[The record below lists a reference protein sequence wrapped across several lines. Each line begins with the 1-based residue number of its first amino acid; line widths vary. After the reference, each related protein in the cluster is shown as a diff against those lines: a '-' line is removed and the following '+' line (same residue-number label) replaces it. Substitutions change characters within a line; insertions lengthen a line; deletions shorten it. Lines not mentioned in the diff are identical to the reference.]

1 MDIQSKGWKNLI
13 HKTDIASSVPKIMPQ
28 ELATYQ
34 NLYDVEIPARISQ
47 ISAEHDS
54 AIIRKR
60 QTAFDVLLNS
70 DLPDYDKFEERLQG
84 EAGVFMIA
92 GTDTTSWTLTVATFY
107 LLQNTELL
115 DKLTTELCTVVTDSR
130 CLPSWSTL
138 EQLPPLNAV
147 VNEALRLSYGVSG
160 RSSRIATHADLVYRG
175 SWTPPGSPYVVAVA
189 HVVPRGFNVG
199 MSTLLLRHD
208 EAVFPDSH
216 SFLPERW
223 LNDDGSRRKDLDR
236 FLFSVSLFLILCG
249 PVPRADRV
257 FDTSSPR
264 VVAAV

>member
-1 MDIQSKGWKNLI
+1 MIL
-13 HKTDIASSVPKIMPQ
+13 
-28 ELATYQ
+28 
-34 NLYDVEIPARISQ
+34 
-47 ISAEHDS
+47 EHDS

-70 DLPDYDKFEERLQG
+70 DLPGYDKSEERLQG

-107 LLQNTELL
+107 LLQNPELL
-115 DKLTTELCTVVTDSR
+115 EKLTTELCTVVTDSR

-138 EQLPPLNAV
+138 ELPLLNAV
-147 VNEALRLSYGVSG
+147 VNEALRLSYGVPG
-160 RSSRIATHADLVYRG
+160 RSSRIATHEGLLYRG
-175 SWTPPGSPYVVAVA
+175 SWAPPGSPSVVKVA

-199 MSTLLLRHD
+199 MSTLLLHHN

-236 FLFSVSLFLILCG
+236 FLFSVSLFLVLSG

-264 VVAAV
+264 AVAAV